1 MDTKLDLS
9 GTVVVAISDLI
20 LLVRFD
26 VSEGEESDTWTEV
39 TEADKKER
47 RLEGEDLGKEEGG
60 PTRVTWMGMVMWREV
75 REEGVSGD
83 GDEERAFFKELV
95 RWRKVSLDDWGSW
108 WDCWERKES
117 RPRIGVEVTVVIRR
131 SMVVKMVVVVVILG
145 VELTMVKWGSDYGQN
160 IGIFV
165 W

>member
-1 MDTKLDLS
+1 MNTFFMTLLIVTPDDVINGFITDRYQIRSEWDSS
-9 GTVVVAISDLI
+9 GGYL
-20 LLVRFD
+20 RFNFII
-26 VSEGEESDTWTEV
+26 

-60 PTRVTWMGMVMWREV
+60 PTRVTWMGMVTWREM
-75 REEGVSGD
+75 REEGVNGD

-131 SMVVKMVVVVVILG
+131 SMVVKMVIVVILG
-145 VELTMVKWGSDYGQN
+145 VS
-160 IGIFV
+160 
-165 W
+165 